1 MAFEWITW
9 LWVKRDKADKYEN
22 VYEKYYVTT
31 RTRITDPE
39 SSVHLKLSISAFKNV
54 QIRVDGVRPL
64 NKEYKLQGLDS
75 YAHASECR
83 H

>member
-1 MAFEWITW
+1 M
-9 LWVKRDKADKYEN
+9 KMSM
-22 VYEKYYVTT
+22 
-31 RTRITDPE
+31 ITDPE
-39 SSVHLKLSISAFKNV
+39 SSVHLKLSISAFKSV

-64 NKEYKLQGLDS
+64 NKECKLQGLHS